1 MTDSSPQ
8 PSAFTLYD
16 LHSHTTAS
24 DGYLTPAQLVQRAVE
39 MRVGVLAITDHD
51 TTEGLAAAAAT
62 IAELSL
68 PLQLVNGVE
77 ISTLWENHEIH
88 IVGLGIETAH
98 PAMVQLLADQTERR
112 NLRAQEIGVRLAKA
126 RIDGAFEGAQKLA
139 DGGAVTRG
147 HFARYLVQIGIAD
160 NMAQVFKKYLAKGK
174 TGYVPPQWCTIK
186 QAIDVIHQS
195 GGQAVIAHPGRYDL
209 TAKWLKRLLAHFAE
223 QGGMP
228 WRLPSVSRHRMSVRN
243 WQSMRRNI
251 NYWRRRALTFISP
264 ARGSNWAANC
274 GYPAG
279 LNPCG
284 VTGHNRSR
292 ARSVDLTWA
301 MPPACIIFRSKS

>member
-98 PAMVQLLADQTERR
+98 PAMVQLLAEQTERR

-223 QGGMP
+223 QGGDAMEVAQCQQAPHERSQLAKYAQEYQLLASQGSDFHQP
-228 WRLPSVSRHRMSVRN
+228 WSWIELGRKLWLPGGVEPVWRDWPQPQQGKVS
-243 WQSMRRNI
+243 
-251 NYWRRRALTFISP
+251 
-264 ARGSNWAANC
+264 
-274 GYPAG
+274 
-279 LNPCG
+279 
-284 VTGHNRSR
+284 
-292 ARSVDLTWA
+292 
-301 MPPACIIFRSKS
+301 